1 MKKFMKNLTKALCLL
16 FVVTFATFSFIGCKN
31 NNNNS
36 NQADNTASSTIGTET
51 GGVAENV
58 TQGEE
63 PTETPEEVLSLNG
76 IYKMARPVTYKDT
89 MWEVS
94 NEEVFSFFET
104 TDINGVYNA
113 LRKLGAIDYVNA
125 NTVEIDGT
133 IYEMVLGFIED
144 NFHGILYDGYTYKI
158 ETTISTSLIS
168 NKIEIIDEKNI
179 IVHYQFIYPGE
190 NSEPIQ
196 TPVFIKVP
204 FEKISHSENVLSGIT
219 YSYEAG
225 SAKINLTNQSTMT
238 EEKAL
243 TIAADILGIPTEN
256 VDIAATIELMFTR
269 YNVQLDELLSKATL
283 FDVEEGSFTFAPIT
297 NATGFVD
304 GISITI
310 VDRYINISTGI
321 ETVNFEIVLDDS
333 AKLIFTY
340 QAV

>member
-36 NQADNTASSTIGTET
+36 NKADNTASSTIGGET
-51 GGVAENV
+51 GGVADNV
-58 TQGEE
+58 TEGEE

-76 IYKMARPVTYKDT
+76 IYKLARPVTYKDT

-94 NEEVFSFFET
+94 NEEVFAFFET

-113 LRKLGAIDYVNA
+113 LRKLGAIDYANG
-125 NTVEIDGT
+125 NTVEKDGT
-133 IYEMVLGFIED
+133 TYEMLVAFVGD
-144 NFHGILYDGYTYKI
+144 KFHGILYDGYTYTIDMTIDASAITSKI
-158 ETTISTSLIS
+158 ELVDDKNFIVYAPFVYSDG
-168 NKIEIIDEKNI
+168 NGGFIE
-179 IVHYQFIYPGE
+179 
-190 NSEPIQ
+190 
-196 TPVFIKVP
+196 TPVFIKMP
-204 FEKISHSENVLSGIT
+204 FVKVANSENVLTGASYT
-219 YSYEAG
+219 YEAG
-225 SAKINLTNQSTMT
+225 SAKIALSNQSTMT
-238 EEKAL
+238 EEEAL

-256 VDIAATIELMFTR
+256 VDVAATIELMFTR

-283 FDVEEGSFTFAPIT
+283 FDVEEGSFTFATIT

-310 VDRYINISTGI
+310 VDRYINVSTGI
-321 ETVNFEIVLDDS
+321 ETVNFEIVLDDT